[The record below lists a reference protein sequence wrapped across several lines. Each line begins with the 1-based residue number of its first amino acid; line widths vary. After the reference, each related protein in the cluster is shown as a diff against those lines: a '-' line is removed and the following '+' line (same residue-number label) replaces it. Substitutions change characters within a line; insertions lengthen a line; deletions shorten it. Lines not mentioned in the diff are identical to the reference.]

1 MTIGSTVA
9 RLGVG
14 ILATAAVVATGV
26 EMRVR
31 AQAGTAPVAESDARG
46 LYLTAEVRLGAL
58 APQSTYWHIY
68 EFDSHAVAEA
78 ARPARGTVAAAFGR
92 HWLYGSE

>member
-9 RLGVG
+9 LGVG
-14 ILATAAVVATGV
+14 ILANGRCRCERYLFVSG
-26 EMRVR
+26 RK
-31 AQAGTAPVAESDARG
+31 AGT
-46 LYLTAEVRLGAL
+46 TAEVRLGAL
-58 APQSTYWHIY
+58 PPQSTYWHIY

-78 ARPARGTVAAAFGR
+78 ARPARGTVAEAFGR

>member
-9 RLGVG
+9 LGVG
-14 ILATAAVVATGV
+14 ILATAAVVAIGI

-31 AQAGTAPVAESDARG
+31 AQAGTAPVSESDVRG
-46 LYLTAEVRLGAL
+46 LHVRAEVRLGAL
-58 APQSTYWHIY
+58 PPQSTYWHIY

-78 ARPARGTVAAAFGR
+78 ARPGRGIVAEAFGR

>member
-9 RLGVG
+9 LGVG
-14 ILATAAVVATGV
+14 ILATAAVVATGI

-31 AQAGTAPVAESDARG
+31 AHCWHSTCGGVGRAR
-46 LYLTAEVRLGAL
+46 LHLTAEVRLGAL
-58 APQSTYWHIY
+58 PPQSTYWHIY

-78 ARPARGTVAAAFGR
+78 ARPARGTVAEAFGR